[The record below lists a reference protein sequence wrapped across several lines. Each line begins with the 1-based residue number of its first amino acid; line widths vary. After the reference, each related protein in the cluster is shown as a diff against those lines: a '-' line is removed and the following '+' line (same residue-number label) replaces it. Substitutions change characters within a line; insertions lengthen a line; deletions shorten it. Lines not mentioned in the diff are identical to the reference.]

1 MAALVAGSKR
11 RALPASLS
19 ETLPTSGTDAH
30 LGPDRRLRS
39 TCPDPPL
46 DLSLG
51 LAALAPHAPS
61 CLQWPPFRPAPRAIS
76 TRPRLSAPPRHDQR
90 KQRRQTIQ
98 HVSSIYRSNS
108 LVPLSPAHHHHRL
121 AHLHHLGAWLVDRVS
136 PAEPASQSSD
146 AHIKSLSAFHLS
158 FEVGSPKALIAR
170 HAGTPQHGRVS
181 AASIR
186 RVGSAAGGA
195 QESSVHTAAGVSIET
210 VSILLIVVPTVL
222 VVLGLCWVL
231 YRFGDSSMPDSDHD
245 GEETRSDHHDDEEGE
260 EEETTEK
267 SGLLSSSSSPD
278 APLHSNSNATTGQ
291 WRATSGFSSTSRG
304 TTTTTVPSSSSSK
317 RSQAKSGSTSGSMP
331 MSASERERERE
342 RCKIVGSKAAR
353 AEALARERLR
363 QVSIDMDDVDRRML
377 ARSPPPASAR
387 KDD

>member
-170 HAGTPQHGRVS
+170 HAGTPQHGRPHDPDLCSSRWGPGVVGAHGSGRIDRDGVDPAHRGADGARRAGPMLGPVS
-181 AASIR
+181 LRRLIDARLGPRRRRDAFRSPRRRGGGRGRDDGKVGPTLVVVLARRAAALKLKRYDRSVASHVRLLIHLEGYHHHHRSIVVVVKTITGQVRLDVRLHANVSQREGEGEGALQDR
-186 RVGSAAGGA
+186 REQGGARRGAGARKAAAG
-195 QESSVHTAAGVSIET
+195 QH
-210 VSILLIVVPTVL
+210 
-222 VVLGLCWVL
+222 
-231 YRFGDSSMPDSDHD
+231 
-245 GEETRSDHHDDEEGE
+245 
-260 EEETTEK
+260 
-267 SGLLSSSSSPD
+267 
-278 APLHSNSNATTGQ
+278 
-291 WRATSGFSSTSRG
+291 
-304 TTTTTVPSSSSSK
+304 
-317 RSQAKSGSTSGSMP
+317 
-331 MSASERERERE
+331 
-342 RCKIVGSKAAR
+342 
-353 AEALARERLR
+353 
-363 QVSIDMDDVDRRML
+363 
-377 ARSPPPASAR
+377 
-387 KDD
+387 